1 MTTCCNSS
9 TQTQTETQEQTPAVK
24 PRFHVRNT
32 ADSYS
37 VQVELPGVKKEN
49 VSLNLDRDILTVRA
63 QRSTTPPA
71 DWKPLH
77 RELSDVDYLLRLKL
91 NVPVDDSKLS
101 AQLADGVLN
110 LSLPVKETAKPRTI
124 SVS

>member
-1 MTTCCNSS
+1 MTATCNP
-9 TQTQTETQEQTPAVK
+9 TQTQDQTTAQFPAVK
-24 PRFHVRNT
+24 PRFRVRNA

-37 VQVELPGVKKEN
+37 VQVELPGVKKGN
-49 VSLNLDRDILTVRA
+49 VTVNLDRDILTVRA
-63 QRSTTPPA
+63 QRTTTPPA

-77 RELSDVDYLLRLKL
+77 RELNDVDYLLRLKL
-91 NVPVDDSKLS
+91 NVPVEDSRLS

>member
-1 MTTCCNSS
+1 MTTSPLP
-9 TQTQTETQEQTPAVK
+9 TAQVRAQDQFPAVK
-24 PRFHVRNT
+24 PRYRVLNAT
-32 ADSYS
+32 DSYS

-49 VSLNLDRDILTVRA
+49 VSINLDHNVLTLRA
-63 QRSTTPPA
+63 RRSTTPPA

-77 RELSDVDYLLRLKL
+77 RELNDVDYLLRLKL
-91 NVPVDDSKLS
+91 NVPVEESKLS

-124 SVS
+124 PVS